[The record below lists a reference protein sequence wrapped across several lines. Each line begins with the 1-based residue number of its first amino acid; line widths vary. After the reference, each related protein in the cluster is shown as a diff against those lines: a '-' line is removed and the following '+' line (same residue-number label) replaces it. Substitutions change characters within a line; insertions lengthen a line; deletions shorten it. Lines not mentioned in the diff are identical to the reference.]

1 MCINKST
8 QYVLICNPGLFN
20 INELEMTSFY
30 TIVMEAAYCV
40 IKTFIQ
46 VWLCQVTSRKNQP

>member
-1 MCINKST
+1 MFSSAT
-8 QYVLICNPGLFN
+8 PGLFN